1 MSDSSSPGAGPA
13 NVSSSDL
20 LDVLKVLQ
28 PVVYGAL
35 GVIAF
40 VHWRRRPGQ
49 AGGWLAASLGV
60 LGLAVVVAQV
70 LPESS
75 ADPVV
80 VWGRKVVIAI
90 LVLFP
95 YCLYRFMASFVRPA
109 RWVRVTAP
117 LLTVAAALGAVV
129 VPEIPARGEP
139 RPGWF
144 QIYLVALL
152 IQWVFLSG
160 LVAVRLWRAGRG
172 QPTVARRR
180 MQTMSLGA
188 TGLALALVVSGGDAS
203 QSPGAEVIVG
213 LLALAAAPL
222 MLIGFAPPFF
232 LRLTWRREEESA
244 LKEARLSLMRAT
256 MAPEV
261 ARTLLAFARLLVGA
275 RAALLEDAEGEIVA
289 TDGLDKNNARAALRD
304 DRTASHEGAHGSLV
318 TVPVG
323 DHGGLTVVAGPFT
336 PFFGREEVASLEG
349 LAVFAD
355 LALARNQLLE
365 SQRRLAQIVACSDD
379 AIVSTTLD
387 GVITSWNRG
396 AQKLFQYTAEEVVG
410 KPTSVLAPP
419 ELAVECAQLW
429 AKLRRGVSIEG
440 YETRRLIKGGRTI
453 EVSLTLS
460 PVRDADGNVVEA
472 STIAR
477 DVSER
482 NRAER
487 EREAARE
494 EAHAANQSKSEFL
507 SRMSHEL
514 RTPLNAIIGFGQLLE
529 MNGLDETQREYVD
542 RILRG
547 GQHLLKLINEVLD
560 ISRIESGTVS
570 ISLEPID
577 ADAAVAEAL
586 ELIGPMAAQRGLRVA
601 APARPPAQRYVVAD
615 QQRLKQ
621 ILLNLL
627 SNAVKYNRDGGSI
640 TVSIEERDDR
650 LRILVTDTGSG
661 LTAEQQDRL
670 FVPFER
676 LGAEAG
682 ATEGTGLG
690 LALSKALAEVM
701 QGDLE
706 LIASKPSAG
715 STFAVD
721 LPRGQPAG
729 AGVAGPAPAPRDLPE
744 PAENARLEILYIEDN
759 LSNLRLVEE
768 ILSYRPQVKLLVAMQ
783 GGLGLELAAQCVPD
797 LVILDLHL
805 PDIPGHEVLARL
817 RSAPATA
824 AIPVVVL
831 SADATEGQIR
841 RLLQAGAQAYLTKP
855 LDVRRLLELVDE
867 YVSRKLSHDERAD
880 RR

>member
-1 MSDSSSPGAGPA
+1 
-13 NVSSSDL
+13 
-20 LDVLKVLQ
+20 
-28 PVVYGAL
+28 
-35 GVIAF
+35 
-40 VHWRRRPGQ
+40 
-49 AGGWLAASLGV
+49 
-60 LGLAVVVAQV
+60 
-70 LPESS
+70 
-75 ADPVV
+75 
-80 VWGRKVVIAI
+80 VWGRKVAIAI

-109 RWVRVTAP
+109 RWVRVTAT
-117 LLTVAAALGAVV
+117 LLTVAVALGAVV
-129 VPEIPARGEP
+129 VPEIPASGQP

-144 QIYLVALL
+144 QVYVVALL

-188 TGLALALVVSGGDAS
+188 TGLALAFVVSGGDAS

-244 LKEARLSLMRAT
+244 LKEARLSLMRAMT
-256 MAPEV
+256 APEV
-261 ARTLLAFARLLVGA
+261 ARRLLAFARLLVGA

-289 TDGLDKNNARAALRD
+289 TDGFDEDNARAALRD
-304 DRTASHEGAHGSLV
+304 DRTASHEGANGSLV

-323 DHGGLTVVAGPFT
+323 QGWLTVVAGAFT

-349 LAVFAD
+349 LAAFAD

-365 SQRRLAQIVACSDD
+365 SQRRLAQIVASSDD

-396 AQKLFQYTAEEVVG
+396 AQKLFQYAAEEVVG
-410 KPTSVLAPP
+410 KPASVLAPP
-419 ELAVECAQLW
+419 ELADESAQLW
-429 AKLRRGVSIEG
+429 AKLRRGGSIEG
-440 YETRRLIKGGRTI
+440 YETRRLTKGGRTI

-494 EAHAANQSKSEFL
+494 EAHSANQSKSEFL

-542 RILRG
+542 RILKG

-586 ELIGPMAAQRGLRVA
+586 DLIGPMAAQRGLRVA
-601 APARPPAQRYVVAD
+601 APGRPPVQRYVVAD

-627 SNAVKYNRDGGSI
+627 SNAVKYNRDRGSI

-661 LTAEQQDRL
+661 LTPEQQDRL

-706 LIASKPSAG
+706 LIASEPSVG

-721 LPRGQPAG
+721 LPRGQPAS
-729 AGVAGPAPAPRDLPE
+729 AGMAGPAAAPRDLPE

-768 ILSYRPQVKLLVAMQ
+768 ILSFRPQVKLLTAML

-797 LVILDLHL
+797 LIILDLHL
-805 PDIPGHEVLARL
+805 PDIPGREVLARL

-831 SADATEGQIR
+831 SADATQGQIR
-841 RLLQAGAQAYLTKP
+841 RLLEAGAQAYLTKP
-855 LDVRRLLELVDE
+855 LDVRRFLELVDE

-880 RR
+880 QR

>member
-1 MSDSSSPGAGPA
+1 
-13 NVSSSDL
+13 
-20 LDVLKVLQ
+20 
-28 PVVYGAL
+28 
-35 GVIAF
+35 
-40 VHWRRRPGQ
+40 
-49 AGGWLAASLGV
+49 
-60 LGLAVVVAQV
+60 
-70 LPESS
+70 
-75 ADPVV
+75 
-80 VWGRKVVIAI
+80 
-90 LVLFP
+90 
-95 YCLYRFMASFVRPA
+95 
-109 RWVRVTAP
+109 
-117 LLTVAAALGAVV
+117 
-129 VPEIPARGEP
+129 
-139 RPGWF
+139 
-144 QIYLVALL
+144 
-152 IQWVFLSG
+152 
-160 LVAVRLWRAGRG
+160 
-172 QPTVARRR
+172 
-180 MQTMSLGA
+180 
-188 TGLALALVVSGGDAS
+188 
-203 QSPGAEVIVG
+203 
-213 LLALAAAPL
+213 
-222 MLIGFAPPFF
+222 
-232 LRLTWRREEESA
+232 
-244 LKEARLSLMRAT
+244 
-256 MAPEV
+256 
-261 ARTLLAFARLLVGA
+261 
-275 RAALLEDAEGEIVA
+275 
-289 TDGLDKNNARAALRD
+289 
-304 DRTASHEGAHGSLV
+304 
-318 TVPVG
+318 
-323 DHGGLTVVAGPFT
+323 
-336 PFFGREEVASLEG
+336 
-349 LAVFAD
+349 
-355 LALARNQLLE
+355 
-365 SQRRLAQIVACSDD
+365 
-379 AIVSTTLD
+379 
-387 GVITSWNRG
+387 
-396 AQKLFQYTAEEVVG
+396 
-410 KPTSVLAPP
+410 
-419 ELAVECAQLW
+419 
-429 AKLRRGVSIEG
+429 
-440 YETRRLIKGGRTI
+440 
-453 EVSLTLS
+453 
-460 PVRDADGNVVEA
+460 
-472 STIAR
+472 
-477 DVSER
+477 
-482 NRAER
+482 
-487 EREAARE
+487 
-494 EAHAANQSKSEFL
+494 
-507 SRMSHEL
+507 MSHEL

-721 LPRGQPAG
+721 LPRGQPAD
-729 AGVAGPAPAPRDLPE
+729 AGVADPAPAPRDLPE

>member
-1 MSDSSSPGAGPA
+1 
-13 NVSSSDL
+13 
-20 LDVLKVLQ
+20 
-28 PVVYGAL
+28 
-35 GVIAF
+35 
-40 VHWRRRPGQ
+40 
-49 AGGWLAASLGV
+49 
-60 LGLAVVVAQV
+60 
-70 LPESS
+70 
-75 ADPVV
+75 
-80 VWGRKVVIAI
+80 
-90 LVLFP
+90 
-95 YCLYRFMASFVRPA
+95 
-109 RWVRVTAP
+109 VRVTAT
-117 LLTVAAALGAVV
+117 LLTVAVALGAVA
-129 VPEIPARGEP
+129 VPEIPGRGEP

-144 QIYLVALL
+144 QIYVAALL

-188 TGLALALVVSGGDAS
+188 TGLALALVVSGGESS
-203 QSPGAEVIVG
+203 QGPGAEVLVG

-222 MLIGFAPPFF
+222 MLIGFAPPFL

-244 LKEARLSLMRAT
+244 LREARLSLMRAT
-256 MAPEV
+256 TAPEV

-275 RAALLEDAEGEIVA
+275 RAALLQDAGGEIVA
-289 TDGLDKNNARAALRD
+289 TEGVDKDNARAALRD
-304 DRTASHEGAHGSLV
+304 DRTASHEGANGSLV

-323 DHGGLTVVAGPFT
+323 SQAGLTVLAGPFT

-349 LAVFAD
+349 LAAFAD
-355 LALARNQLLE
+355 LALARNQLLD
-365 SQRRLAQIVACSDD
+365 SQRRLAQIVESSDD

-396 AQKLFQYTAEEVVG
+396 AQRLYQYDAEEVVG
-410 KPTSVLAPP
+410 RPASILAPP
-419 ELAVECAQLW
+419 ELADEWGQLW
-429 AKLRRGVSIEG
+429 ATLRRGVRIEG
-440 YETRRLIKGGRTI
+440 YETRRLTKGGRTI
-453 EVSLTLS
+453 EVSLTVS
-460 PVRDADGNVVEA
+460 PVRDADGNVAEA

-482 NRAER
+482 NQAER

-494 EAHAANQSKSEFL
+494 DAHSANQSKSEFL

-529 MNGLDETQREYVD
+529 MDGLDETQREYVE

-577 ADAAVAEAL
+577 ADGAVAEAL
-586 ELIGPMAAQRGLRVA
+586 ELISPMAAQRGLRVA
-601 APARPPAQRYVVAD
+601 APERPPAPRYAVAD
-615 QQRLKQ
+615 HQRLKQ

-640 TVSIEERDDR
+640 TVSIEERDER
-650 LRILVTDTGSG
+650 LTILVSDTGGG
-661 LTAEQQDRL
+661 LTREQQDRL

-682 ATEGTGLG
+682 PTEGTGLG

-701 QGDLE
+701 QGSLE
-706 LIASKPSAG
+706 LIASEPSVG
-715 STFAVD
+715 TTFAVD
-721 LPRGQPAG
+721 LPLGEPVS
-729 AGVAGPAPAPRDLPE
+729 AGVAGPAPGAHDFPE
-744 PAENARLEILYIEDN
+744 PAENVRLEILYIEDN
-759 LSNLRLVEE
+759 RSNLRLVEE
-768 ILSYRPQVKLLVAMQ
+768 ILAYRPQVKLLAAMQ
-783 GGLGLELAAQCVPD
+783 GCLGLELAGQHVPD

-805 PDIPGHEVLARL
+805 PDIPGSEVLARL
-817 RSAPATA
+817 RSDPATA
-824 AIPVVVL
+824 AIPVIVL

-841 RLLQAGAQAYLTKP
+841 RLLEAGAQAYLTKP
-855 LDVRRLLELVDE
+855 LDVRNFLELVDR
-867 YVSRKLSHDERAD
+867 YVSRKVSHDERTD